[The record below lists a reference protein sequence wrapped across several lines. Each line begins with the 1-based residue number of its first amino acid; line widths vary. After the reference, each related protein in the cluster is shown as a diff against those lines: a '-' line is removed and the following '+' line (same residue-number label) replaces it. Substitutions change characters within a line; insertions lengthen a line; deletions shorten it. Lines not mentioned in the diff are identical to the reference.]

1 MFDDL
6 RPAHRRA
13 LAAADALVARVG
25 PDDLSRPTP
34 CVGWDLGTL
43 LAHMVGQHRGFA
55 AAVRDGDAPAA
66 AYAPVSWTPAAWAAS
81 AADLLAAFAAADLA
95 AEVVEVE
102 LRTHPLPVAFLVEAH
117 LLDTVVHSWDVAT
130 ALGEYYE
137 PAPDLVDHV
146 ARAAARIPESARTR
160 PGAPFSP
167 SLSAGSNAWERTL
180 ALLGRRVPAVPT

>member
-13 LAAADALVARVG
+13 LAAAGALVARVG

-55 AAVRDGDAPAA
+55 AAVRDGNAPA
-66 AYAPVSWTPAAWAAS
+66 
-81 AADLLAAFAAADLA
+81 LLAAFAAADLA

-130 ALGEYYE
+130 ALGEYHE